1 MSISRAAAAACGVML
16 GLWVVSKIGAF
27 LGVCA
32 GIAFLVWVAYVVS
45 GDDGTG
51 DR

>member
-1 MSISRAAAAACGVML
+1 MSVSRAAAAACGTML
-16 GLWVVSKIGAF
+16 GLWVVSKIGMV

-32 GIAFLVWVAYVVS
+32 GIAFLAWVAYMVS